1 VNVAAAQAA
10 SIALQEQAQCPGERT
25 AQRRP
30 TSGILQSGQCPNAA
44 LVDSHT
50 NFILLNAGR
59 SGNDAAEHFRKN
71 NIRVMSGIPSMKDYV
86 RVSLGTPEQ
95 MKEFWRVWDLMPVH
109 SMHM

>member
-1 VNVAAAQAA
+1 MSGRAHCATPTQRQEFFNQA
-10 SIALQEQAQCPGERT
+10 
-25 AQRRP
+25 
-30 TSGILQSGQCPNAA
+30 NARM
-44 LVDSHT
+44 LRWVDSHT

-95 MKEFWRVWDLMPVH
+95 MKEFLARLGPHACPLNAHV
-109 SMHM
+109 SGKEN